1 MKSKFMDE
9 LTKDIVV
16 ENAKKVQE
24 EEKAEAE
31 EKKITADITVSD
43 YDALSDSF
51 KVSLSKV
58 KCQLPVESIQCTVWK
73 SDGMKAL
80 VWYEAEK
87 QEDGTYSIEVKA
99 VTLRTKKAVMMSLF
113 MDRQKAMIHL
123 LLKLL
128 PAKSK
133 SRSLR

>member
-1 MKSKFMDE
+1 MDE

-87 QEDGTYSIEVKA
+87 QEDGTYSIEVKGSDLA
-99 VTLRTKKAVMMSLF
+99 HEEGSYDVIVYGQAEGYDPSVIKTVTGEIKEPGV
-113 MDRQKAMIHL
+113 
-123 LLKLL
+123 
-128 PAKSK
+128 
-133 SRSLR
+133 